1 MSPTNQPQPP
11 VDQPAAQ
18 PTSPYGPPSQHYPPT
33 AIDPGKN
40 MGIIGMV
47 LAFVFPFVGIVLSI
61 TSRSKSVK
69 AGYSG
74 GLGLAGIIINSVAI
88 LLWSLSLII
97 AIVVYQGVQER
108 ANEAAART
116 QTEILKIR
124 SAED

>member
-18 PTSPYGPPSQHYPPT
+18 PASPYGPPSQHYPPT

-61 TSRSKSVK
+61 ISRSKSVK

-74 GLGLAGIIINSVAI
+74 GLGLAGIIINSVVIVFWLLVI
-88 LLWSLSLII
+88 LIG
-97 AIVVYQGVQER
+97 IV
-108 ANEAAART
+108 AW
-116 QTEILKIR
+116 
-124 SAED
+124 

>member
-1 MSPTNQPQPP
+1 
-11 VDQPAAQ
+11 
-18 PTSPYGPPSQHYPPT
+18 
-33 AIDPGKN
+33 